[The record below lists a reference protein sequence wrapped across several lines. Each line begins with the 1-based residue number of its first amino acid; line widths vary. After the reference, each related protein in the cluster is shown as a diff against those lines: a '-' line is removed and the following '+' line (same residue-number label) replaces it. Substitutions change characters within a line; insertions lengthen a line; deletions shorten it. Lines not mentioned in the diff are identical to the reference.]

1 MRHQRHIIKRQILE
15 VAVPQKQG
23 AYQLQ
28 QQLSG
33 IYSRRL
39 VPIIDK
45 YCTALSDP
53 DVIHRIEILELDLG
67 EVPLDAFEDVLSE
80 RFEAELRRALAEA
93 IRQQQSASGAEP
105 GVKATSQL
113 ELFGYFVQTGTL
125 PWWADAS
132 EAGLLDAAV
141 AWLVAHAPG
150 PLKAL
155 VADLL
160 TQQSY
165 LKRIVQHLTD
175 PNLVRLAGLFSGALH
190 PFITQ
195 VQEDLA
201 AVFQRTDGLKAAP
214 PHRLRHELWEA
225 ILLGVCLPGKPL
237 SDPSG
242 FLQPVLLQIAVRRG
256 IRYSALISDMA
267 QAVQRLAKSG
277 HRFKSELPDLLS
289 MIRAGTSG
297 VVLAAPEPDAEH
309 PSIVAGEPALPSRPL
324 PRETPEPDAPA
335 KSPPK
340 LESLEEPSSPVT
352 PEPDDV
358 AEALSGKAVEAE
370 TPVPLP
376 PTAAP
381 PSRPP
386 PRETTEPDAVAESPP
401 KLESLEEPFS
411 PVTPEPDDAAEA
423 SPGRTAD
430 PETPAESLPD
440 TVAEPGT
447 LTEPSPGMSAE
458 PEPPAPSDQRAAQA
472 QRREPL
478 SRKRPRID
486 YGFSDA
492 DEWYI
497 GNAGLVILWP
507 FLGRFFE
514 NLDLLHEKQFSD
526 AAALHRAV
534 GLLQY
539 LADGQPEPPPEYL
552 LPLGKVLCGMDME
565 EVFDFGPPLTEAE
578 IEEGATL
585 LQAVIAHASILGS
598 MSVQGFRGT
607 FLLRKGQLSI
617 RNGAWLLRVERES
630 YDVVLDRFPWSTNLV
645 KLPWMKALMHVEW

>member
-67 EVPLDAFEDVLSE
+67 EVPLDAFEKVLSE

-93 IRQQQSASGAEP
+93 IRQQQSASEAEP
-105 GVKATSQL
+105 GVKTTSQL
-113 ELFGYFVQTGTL
+113 ELFGYFVHTGTL

-155 VADLL
+155 VADLV
-160 TQQSY
+160 TQESY
-165 LKRIVQHLTD
+165 LKRMVQHLAD
-175 PNLVRLAGLFSGALH
+175 LNLVRLAGLFSGALH

-201 AVFQRTDGLKAAP
+201 AVFQRTDGLKAVP
-214 PHRLRHELWEA
+214 PHRLRRELWEG

-256 IRYSALISDMA
+256 IRYTALIGDMA

-309 PSIVAGEPALPSRPL
+309 PSIVAAEPALPSRPP
-324 PRETPEPDAPA
+324 PRETTEPDAPA
-335 KSPPK
+335 ESPPK
-340 LESLEEPSSPVT
+340 LEFLEEPSSTATPEPDDAAEALSGKAVEAATPVLPPPTAEPAPPSRPPPRKTTEPDALAESPSLLRPKTPFSEEPSSPVT

-358 AEALSGKAVEAE
+358 AEA
-370 TPVPLP
+370 
-376 PTAAP
+376 
-381 PSRPP
+381 
-386 PRETTEPDAVAESPP
+386 
-401 KLESLEEPFS
+401 
-411 PVTPEPDDAAEA
+411 

-430 PETPAESLPD
+430 
-440 TVAEPGT
+440 PGT
-447 LTEPSPGMSAE
+447 LTEPSPGMSTE
-458 PEPPAPSDQRAAQA
+458 PEPPAPSDKRAAQA

-478 SRKRPRID
+478 SRKRLHID
-486 YGFSDA
+486 YVFSDA
-492 DEWYI
+492 DEWYV

-514 NLDLLHEKQFSD
+514 NLDLLREKHFSD
-526 AAALHRAV
+526 AAAMHRAV

-552 LPLGKVLCGMDME
+552 LPLGKVLCGMDLD

-585 LQAVIAHASILGS
+585 LQAVIAHAPVLGS
-598 MSVQGFRGT
+598 MSVRGFRGT

-617 RNGAWLLRVERES
+617 RHGAWLLRVERET
-630 YDVVLDRFPWSTNLV
+630 YDVVLDRFPWSVNIV